1 MGLGFAEEPPD
12 GQPPCFDDGFLRLT
26 ELDMWNPVVMIGAF
40 MRALPLQQLGLDPR
54 LVRLSRLL
62 MATETVMASDLGT
75 LQVQFPDDRRN
86 LRPWHQ
92 DYPYV
97 RDSEDAVIYWI
108 PLRSLEGQN
117 CSLQVAPGSH
127 RLGVLP
133 MRGYRLRPPGSE
145 RPMRIADLSGLDR
158 FPQLSVPAEA
168 GDVLV
173 FSTLLL
179 HASALN
185 RSERIRWTS
194 QVRHGNFEDPRALA
208 RNWPAT
214 RPATRFGPF
223 EETHPEYYLETL
235 EDQEAP
241 A

>member
-1 MGLGFAEEPPD
+1 MRTLALK
-12 GQPPCFDDGFLRLT
+12 Q
-26 ELDMWNPVVMIGAF
+26 IGWDA
-40 MRALPLQQLGLDPR
+40 R

-62 MATETVMASDLGT
+62 MATETVMASDLGA
-75 LQVQFPDDRRN
+75 LQVHLPNDPRN
-86 LRPWHQ
+86 LCPWHQ

-97 RDSEDAVIYWI
+97 RDSEDGVIYWI
-108 PLRSLEGQN
+108 PLQAPEAPACG
-117 CSLQVAPGSH
+117 LQIAPGSH

-133 MRGYRLRPPGSE
+133 LLGYRLGPGGE
-145 RPMRIADLSGLDR
+145 RPMRIANLSVLDR
-158 FPQLSVPAEA
+158 FPQLTVSADA

-179 HASALN
+179 HASALY
-185 RSERIRWTS
+185 RSDRIRWTV
-194 QVRHGNFEDPRALA
+194 QVRHGNFEYPQAVA
-208 RNWPAT
+208 RGWPAT

-223 EETHPEYYLETL
+223 EETHPEYYLGTL